1 MARQLGTRTKILLTL
16 SLLVGLLGLLSWG
29 SHWILPRLIDLEAIE
44 NTIEETVQE
53 STGIQLSIEHLSIRL
68 TLTRGIEVTFQG
80 SVLRDPEGA
89 RLVDVQRI
97 VANIRYWPL
106 MTEQRKEISQLSF
119 EDTTL
124 FIDERSFLFRI
135 QPSPESEEGE
145 VQLVDTRLIFTR
157 YTVIANRSLDPLN
170 RYRLQG
176 RRLVADHVASDRPLE
191 IQGDGALSLINEPL
205 PMPVGEIQLQL
216 QVDKALLDEAMG
228 EERRLRPEYLQKL
241 DVHLQNVQ
249 LATIAEALYPHG
261 VIIQAQGNV
270 PTLRFSYRQ
279 RLQEP
284 NRITLQAHTRAP
296 ITLDIDDYHLV
307 LQPGRVRLQSDLV
320 QGTHLQNLHM
330 ALRSRRF
337 DADIRGDLD
346 LRQELLA
353 SIADLSIQTSR
364 FSLSALRFLPDT
376 TPLGRLAQQAEGALQ
391 LRGNLAGRL
400 DSPTLTGN
408 LQVWN
413 GQWAP
418 APDLQL
424 AQVEGRIRLMQEEI
438 RIAPLRG
445 QLNGQPFSIS
455 LTHRPEDAWG
465 QGQIAITRLDLH
477 AAEALYRLLVSE
489 WAVPPAPPLN
499 TALQQLDLWGA
510 VSLQGSWAG
519 PTHDPQI
526 RGQADLHQ
534 IRIAARHA
542 PGVPLIHQL
551 DGRIYMDGDTLVFP
565 ALSFQINR
573 TPLGLRGSYHIPTT
587 RLVTTLQGSQI
598 ESAGLAQA
606 IRRISAAFN
615 RPIEALERL
624 AFAGP
629 GDLNLSLSLQV
640 REPET
645 LRLFGRAVL
654 NGVTLSAVP
663 NGQVPILQNSQGIL
677 TFENSVLQASP
688 LRFVF
693 GETPLLL
700 QGQYNLAAQTI
711 ALQLTGTQV
720 QLSPLDQHLRQI
732 ATQVDIPL
740 PWDEDEALA
749 GEADFRLMAQGSLPQ
764 PQITGQVTLRQG
776 EIDLPLP
783 SQGERIP
790 LRDIAGRILLLPNVI
805 ALENLQGQVNGNRLR
820 VDGTV
825 APSLQAYNFTLSG
838 QNLNLEQL
846 RRGFLDR
853 IPAVR
858 QQLAP
863 LHTLAGR
870 GNIALQIATRNGAP
884 HLSGQLLLSQLT
896 LQTADLPGSLRLP
909 QVQVLIA
916 GNNVQIPQT
925 QAYLG
930 GLPFRLQASVVA
942 GGYDVALQTGPVP
955 VALIRDD
962 TVIRRLLEQH
972 APFPLPELY
981 NTAGTFSLAG
991 RLTPG
996 QLLGRLR
1003 LDQAGASWQGAL
1015 FPLYDM
1021 TGDIAF
1027 TQDSVSFPTP
1037 VSFRYANTPVRVE
1050 LLALAPPAHHM
1061 IVSGEIAPLLANYGI
1076 RHLFDPRE
1084 PQAQQMLVHA
1094 SIPFHL
1100 ESLGNF
1106 PQSPP
1111 SLEGADLQLVLD
1123 MDVGDLLHTQ
1133 PLQIVAQTPSP
1144 PYDTGLSMALHL
1156 QEDKL
1161 SIDDTVLS
1169 LEGVP
1174 VARLTGSIRHLE
1186 TPENL
1191 TYNLHARTEPALSL
1205 ERVDSLLADPLFEGA
1220 QGLLEAD
1227 VYLSQK
1233 RGEAGESSGTI
1244 TMKQVSIPYL
1254 EVKEITGFVGF
1265 NGPQARIQFPTVRL
1279 PGIELGLDTYIPN
1292 IFSFPLRLDNLIVQG
1307 PHLNIEQFLQT
1318 LQERMAA
1325 GWEDSMLQ
1333 PLAAWGESGPR
1344 QPATIPVLIQNGIL
1358 NIDDVVYENLIM
1370 ENLNALLSIDPWGK
1384 ISLEDAHFR
1393 TADGDVRGRLWIH
1406 PLDNNAMGLELRLIE
1421 VQANALMTA
1430 LLNQP
1435 NVIFGDLS
1443 GTVAITTEG
1452 SSKAEMIESANGE
1465 ASLYVTNGRL
1475 PAIARVETLLAAAGL
1490 IRGGLLGLNLNQL
1503 FRALTPFDTNYFAE
1517 LTGDFALQNGL
1528 LSTDNLLSEGENLDL
1543 FVSGSIRLTD
1553 SFADLLVYG
1562 EMSPA
1567 VTGVLGP
1574 LGQVSLG
1581 TVTAML
1587 PGLGFL
1593 PEGAPG
1599 LLNYVPGLGFV
1610 PFPGLGG
1617 PAGEVNRFRVRI
1629 VGPLEEPNSI
1639 QALEWL

>member
-1 MARQLGTRTKILLTL
+1 M
-16 SLLVGLLGLLSWG
+16 GLLGLLSWG

-44 NTIEETVQE
+44 DTIEETVQE

-80 SVLRDPEGA
+80 NVLRDPEGA

-106 MTEQRKEISQLSF
+106 ITEKRKEISQLSF

-135 QPSPESEEGE
+135 QPAPTAEEGE
-145 VQLVDTRLIFTR
+145 VQLVDTRLIFTH

-170 RYRLQG
+170 SYRLQG
-176 RRLVADHVASDRPLE
+176 RRLMADHVASDRPLE
-191 IQGDGALSLINEPL
+191 LQGDGALSLIHDPI
-205 PMPVGEIQLQL
+205 PMPLGEIQLQL
-216 QVDKALLDEAMG
+216 QVDKKMLEGALGEGPTG
-228 EERRLRPEYLQKL
+228 EERGLRPEYLQKL
-241 DVHLQNVQ
+241 DIHLQNVQ
-249 LATIAEALYPHG
+249 LATITEALYPHG
-261 VIIQAQGNV
+261 IILQAQGDV
-270 PTLRFSYRQ
+270 PTLRLSYRQ
-279 RLQEP
+279 RLQQP
-284 NRITLQAHTRAP
+284 NRITLQAHTRTP
-296 ITLDIDDYHLV
+296 ITLDIDDYHLA
-307 LQPGRVRLQSDLV
+307 LQPGRVRLQSDLI
-320 QGTHLQNLHM
+320 QGTQLQNLHM
-330 ALRSRRF
+330 ALRSQRF
-337 DADIRGDLD
+337 DADIRGDLA
-346 LRQELLA
+346 LQREILE
-353 SIADLSIQTSR
+353 SIANLSIQTSR
-364 FSLSALRFLPDT
+364 FSLSSLGFLPGD
-376 TPLGRLAQQAEGALQ
+376 TPLGRLARQATGTLQ
-391 LRGNLAGRL
+391 LQGHMAGRL
-400 DSPTLTGN
+400 GSPALTGN

-413 GQWAP
+413 GQWSP

-424 AQVEGRIRLMQEEI
+424 AQVEARISLMDDGIQL
-438 RIAPLRG
+438 APLRG

-455 LTHRPEDAWG
+455 LTHRPEDAWS
-465 QGQIAITRLDLH
+465 QGQITITRLDLH
-477 AAEALYRLLVSE
+477 AAEALYRTLVTE
-489 WAVPPAPPLN
+489 WGVPPAPPIN
-499 TALQQLDLWGA
+499 TAMQQLDLWGA

-519 PTHDPQI
+519 PTRSPQV

-534 IRIAARHA
+534 IRIAARYG
-542 PGVPLIHQL
+542 PGVPLVQQL
-551 DGRIYMDGDTLVFP
+551 DGRLYMEGDTVAFP
-565 ALSFQINR
+565 AISFHINGTQQR
-573 TPLGLRGSYHIPTT
+573 DTPLQARGTYHIPTT

-615 RPIEALERL
+615 HPIEALERL
-624 AFAGP
+624 AFTGP
-629 GDLNLSLSLQV
+629 GDLNLTLSMQV

-645 LRLFGRAVL
+645 FRLFGRAVL

-663 NGQVPILQNSQGIL
+663 NGQVPILQNTQGLL
-677 TFENSVLQASP
+677 TFQNSVLQASP

-700 QGQYNLAAQTI
+700 QGQYDLAAQTM
-711 ALQLTGTQV
+711 ALQLTGNQV
-720 QLSPLDQHLRQI
+720 QLSPLDQHLRQV
-732 ATQVDIPL
+732 ANQLAIPL
-740 PWDEDEALA
+740 PWDEGEALA

-783 SQGERIP
+783 PQGERIP
-790 LRDIAGRILLLPNVI
+790 LRNIAGRILLLPNII

-820 VDGTV
+820 VDGTLDP
-825 APSLQAYNFTLSG
+825 ALQTYNLTLLG
-838 QNLNLEQL
+838 QNLNLAQL
-846 RRGFLDR
+846 RREVLDR

-870 GNIALQIATRNGAP
+870 GNLALQIASRNGTP
-884 HLSGQLLLSQLT
+884 HINGQLFLSQLT
-896 LQTADLPGSLRLP
+896 LQTNDLPEPLRLQ

-925 QAYLG
+925 QASLG
-930 GLPFRLQASVVA
+930 GLPFRLQASIVA
-942 GGYDVALQTGPVP
+942 GRYDAALQTDPIP
-955 VALIRDD
+955 VALVRDD
-962 TVIRRLLEQH
+962 TVIRRFLEEH

-981 NTAGTFSLAG
+981 NTAGTFSLEV

-996 QLLGRLR
+996 QLLGRVR

-1015 FPLYDM
+1015 FPLYDI

-1027 TQDSVSFPTP
+1027 TQDGLSFPSP
-1037 VSFRYANTPVRVE
+1037 VSFRYANTPVRAE
-1050 LLALAPPAHHM
+1050 FLALAPPEHHM
-1061 IVSGEIAPLLANYGI
+1061 IVSGEIAPLLANYGL
-1076 RHLFDPRE
+1076 RHLIDPRE
-1084 PQAQQMLVHA
+1084 PQAQQLLVHA
-1094 SIPFHL
+1094 SLPFRM
-1100 ESLGNF
+1100 ESLGRF
-1106 PQSPP
+1106 PHSLP
-1111 SLEGADLQLVLD
+1111 SLEGGDLQLVLD
-1123 MDVGDLLHTQ
+1123 VDLGELLHTQ

-1144 PYDTGLSMALHL
+1144 PYATGLSMALHL

-1169 LEGVP
+1169 LEGDP

-1191 TYNLHARTEPALSL
+1191 TYKLHARTEPALSL

-1220 QGLLEAD
+1220 QGLLQAD

-1233 RGEAGESSGTI
+1233 RGEEGESSGTI
-1244 TMKQVSIPYL
+1244 TLEEVSIPYL
-1254 EVKEITGFVGF
+1254 EVEEITGFVGF

-1279 PGIELGLDTYIPN
+1279 PGIDLGLDTYIPN
-1292 IFSFPLRLDNLIVQG
+1292 IFSLPLRLDNLIVQG
-1307 PHLNIEQFLQT
+1307 SYLNIQQFLQT
-1318 LQERMAA
+1318 LQEQMATD
-1325 GWEDSMLQ
+1325 WQDSLLQ
-1333 PLAAWGESGPR
+1333 PLAALGESGPR
-1344 QPATIPVLIQNGIL
+1344 QPVTIPVLIQNGIL

-1370 ENLNALLSIDPWGK
+1370 ENLNALLSIDQWGQ

-1406 PLDNNAMGLELRLIE
+1406 PLDNNAMGLDLRLID

-1452 SSKAEMIESANGE
+1452 SSKAEMIESVNGE

-1475 PAIARVETLLAAAGL
+1475 PAIARVETLLTAAGL

-1503 FRALTPFDTNYFAE
+1503 FRALAPLDTNYFAE
-1517 LTGDFALQNGL
+1517 LTGDFTLQDGL

-1543 FVSGSIRLTD
+1543 FVSGSIRLAD

-1562 EMSPA
+1562 EMSQA
-1567 VTGVLGP
+1567 VTGALGP
-1574 LGQVSLG
+1574 LGQISLG
-1581 TVTAML
+1581 AVTAML

-1599 LLNYVPGLGFV
+1599 LLNYVPGLGFI

-1617 PAGEVNRFRVRI
+1617 PARGVSRFRVRI
-1629 VGPLEEPNSI
+1629 VGPLENPDSI